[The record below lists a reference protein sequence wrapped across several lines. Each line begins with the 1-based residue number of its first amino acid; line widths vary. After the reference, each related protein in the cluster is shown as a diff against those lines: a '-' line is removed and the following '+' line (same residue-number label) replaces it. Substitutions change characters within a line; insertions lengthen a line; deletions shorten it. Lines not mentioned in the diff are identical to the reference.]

1 MKIISGGQTGA
12 DRAAL
17 DWAIAHG
24 VEHGGWCPE
33 GRLAEDGVIPMR
45 YQVVELAGGGY
56 RARTKA
62 NVRESDATLIIS
74 IDSSLSG
81 GSRLTA
87 EFAKAFEKPCL
98 HVYPAMDWRDAL
110 EGWLEVNPVRVL
122 NVAGPRLSSEPDVV
136 DYACEVLDYLYLIIR
151 KEKTI

>member
-24 VEHGGWCPE
+24 IEHGGWCPK
-33 GRLAEDGVIPMR
+33 GRLAEDGVIPVR
-45 YQVVELAGGGY
+45 YQVVELAGAGY

-62 NVRESDATLIIS
+62 NVRDGDGTLIVS
-74 IDSSLSG
+74 IEPSLSG

-87 EFAKAFEKPCL
+87 EFAKALEKPCL
-98 HVYPAMDWRDAL
+98 HVHPAMGWRDAL
-110 EGWLEVNPVRVL
+110 EKWLAVNHVRVL
-122 NVAGPRLSSEPDVV
+122 NVAGPRVSSEPGVV
-136 DYACEVLDYLYLIIR
+136 AFTGEVLGWLYAIVCQQS
-151 KEKTI
+151 